1 MYGLMQFKLP
11 LFASDVMIA
20 IMIKIDV
27 INKVPMKQ
35 RYQLSTTEICDSTSY

>member
-1 MYGLMQFKLP
+1 MYGLMQLKLP
-11 LFASDVMIA
+11 LFPSDIMIA

-35 RYQLSTTEICDSTSY
+35 RYQWSTTEICDSTSY